1 MEGKLERTGMVY
13 DGGTHFPGSSFLENG
28 RAEVERM
35 QRAARDKREMT
46 RMLQVVGVC
55 VRPALENLPVMSWF
69 LYRSVPFAGYWLPC
83 E

>member
-1 MEGKLERTGMVY
+1 MVY

-55 VRPALENLPVMSWF
+55 ETSSGGLACHVMVFIQASSPVTGYHANDPAN
-69 LYRSVPFAGYWLPC
+69 
-83 E
+83 